1 MTLALLDGLIKFLT
15 ESTWTYFI
23 LFALCLGDAVLPVLP
38 SEAAA
43 IVCGIEAAQGHL
55 SLGWVVA
62 AAAAGAFLGDNL
74 SYALG
79 RWLGGPIQGRF
90 FGGAKARRRLDWAKG
105 FLADRGSYVLVIARF
120 IPGGRTAT
128 TFTSGLVRLPWARK
142 FAPFIALAAILW
154 SLYGVLL
161 GYLGG
166 RTFRD
171 KPIYAFALAF
181 GVALGITALIELG
194 RKLRSRRA

>member
-1 MTLALLDGLIKFLT
+1 MTLAILDGLIDFLT

-23 LFALCLGDAVLPVLP
+23 LFGLCLGDAVFPVLP

-43 IVCGIEAAQGHL
+43 IVCGIQAARGNL
-55 SLGWVVA
+55 SLGWVLVA
-62 AAAAGAFLGDNL
+62 AALGAFAGDTT

-79 RWLGGPIQGRF
+79 RWLGRPVQEKF
-90 FGGAKARRRLDWAKG
+90 FGGEKARKRLDWARG
-105 FLADRGSYVLVIARF
+105 FLRDRGTYILVTARF

-128 TFTSGLVRLPWARK
+128 TFTSGLVHLPWLRK
-142 FAPFIALAAILW
+142 FAPAIAVAAILW
-154 SLYGVLL
+154 ASYAVLL

-171 KPIYAFALAF
+171 KPIYAVLLAF
-181 GVALGITALIELG
+181 GIAAIVTLAIELG
-194 RKLRSRRA
+194 RRIRPRA